1 MRVQDINGEK
11 AEPMS
16 ALTHKDS
23 WGLSDLLELFEPPYP
38 LLRPF
43 AGQTMRVE
51 EGVED
56 GRYVVRAE
64 MPGINPETQAE
75 VTLSKGILTIRSE
88 RPEGTDGKHRSE
100 FRYGSFT
107 RHVALPAGA
116 DEADIEASYDNGI
129 IEVSV
134 ALKAKDEAGR
144 GGRRIPVRL
153 VQHIKPT

>member
-1 MRVQDINGEK
+1 
-11 AEPMS
+11 MS
-16 ALTHKDS
+16 ALTRKDG
-23 WGLSDLLELFEPPYP
+23 WGLSDLLELFEPAYP

-43 AGQTMRVE
+43 AGQTMRLE

-64 MPGINPETQAE
+64 MPGIDPEKQAE
-75 VTLSKGILTIRSE
+75 VTLSKGILTIHAE
-88 RPEGTDGKHRSE
+88 RLEAADGKRRSE

-107 RHVALPAGA
+107 RHVALPASA

-134 ALKAKDEAGR
+134 ALKAKDQAGHN
-144 GGRRIPVRL
+144 GRRIPVRL

>member
-1 MRVQDINGEK
+1 VQDIEGEK
-11 AEPMS
+11 AKLMS
-16 ALTHKDS
+16 ALTRKDG

-43 AGQTMRVE
+43 GGQTMRLE

-64 MPGINPETQAE
+64 LPGIDPEKQAE
-75 VTLSKGILTIRSE
+75 VTVSRGILTVHAE

-107 RHVALPAGA
+107 RHVALPPSA
-116 DEADIEASYDNGI
+116 DEADIEASYDQGI
-129 IEVSV
+129 LEVSV
-134 ALKAKDEAGR
+134 ALKAKDQAGHN
-144 GGRRIPVRL
+144 GRRIPVRL

>member
-1 MRVQDINGEK
+1 
-11 AEPMS
+11 MS
-16 ALTHKDS
+16 ALTRKDT

-64 MPGINPETQAE
+64 MPGINPEKQAE
-75 VTLSKGILTIRSE
+75 VTLSKGILTIHAE
-88 RPEGTDGKHRSE
+88 RPEGADGKHRSE

-107 RHVALPAGA
+107 RHMALPASA

-134 ALKAKDEAGR
+134 ALKAKDVAGR
-144 GGRRIPVRL
+144 GGRGIPVRL
-153 VQHIKPT
+153 VQHIKPS

>member
-1 MRVQDINGEK
+1 MRVQDIHGEK
-11 AEPMS
+11 AKLMS
-16 ALTHKDS
+16 ALTRKDG

-64 MPGINPETQAE
+64 LPGIDPEKQAE
-75 VTLSKGILTIRSE
+75 VTLSKGILTIHAE
-88 RPEGTDGKHRSE
+88 RPEGIDGKHRSE

-107 RHVALPAGA
+107 RHVALPASA
-116 DEADIEASYDNGI
+116 DEADIEASYDHGI

-134 ALKAKDEAGR
+134 GLKAKDEAGHS
-144 GGRRIPVRL
+144 GRRIPVRL

>member
-1 MRVQDINGEK
+1 MQDIYGEK
-11 AEPMS
+11 AKPMS
-16 ALTHKDS
+16 ALTRKDG
-23 WGLSDLLELFEPPYP
+23 WGISDLLELFESPYP

-43 AGQTMRVE
+43 TGQTMRLE

-64 MPGINPETQAE
+64 LPGIDPEKQAE
-75 VTLSKGILTIRSE
+75 VTLSKGILTIHAE
-88 RPEGTDGKHRSE
+88 RPEATDGKHRSE

-107 RHVALPAGA
+107 RHVALPSSA
-116 DEADIEASYDNGI
+116 DEADIEASYDSGI

-134 ALKAKDEAGR
+134 ALKAKDEAGHN
-144 GGRRIPVRL
+144 GRRIPVRL

>member
-16 ALTHKDS
+16 ALIRRDS
-23 WGLSDLLELFEPPYP
+23 WGLSDLLELLEPPYP

-43 AGQTMRVE
+43 AGQTLRVE

-64 MPGINPETQAE
+64 MPGIDPEKQAE
-75 VTLSKGILTIRSE
+75 VTLSKGILTIRAE
-88 RPEGTDGKHRSE
+88 RPEGAAGKHRSE

-107 RHVALPAGA
+107 RHVALPASA

-134 ALKAKDEAGR
+134 ALKAKDEAGHN
-144 GGRRIPVRL
+144 GRRIPVRL